1 MKNPLESP
9 NFWLAMVMLV
19 TAFAFFTY
27 TGPQTKVTGMAIGTS
42 VPAGQDARDVMNFTE
57 SQSTPIVIE
66 AIDISVKPQ
75 E

>member
-27 TGPQTKVTGMAIGTS
+27 SGPQTKVTGLAIGTS
-42 VPAGQDARDVMNFTE
+42 IPAGEEAVDVMNFND
-57 SQSTPIVIE
+57 SQTTPIVIDSIE
-66 AIDISVKPQ
+66 IEGTSK

>member
-9 NFWLAMVMLV
+9 NFWLAMVVLV

-27 TGPQTKVTGMAIGTS
+27 SGPQTRVAGLAIGS
-42 VPAGQDARDVMNFTE
+42 SIPEGENAVDVMNFND
-57 SQSTPIVIE
+57 SQSTPII
-66 AIDISVKPQ
+66 IDSTSIKATKK

>member
-27 TGPQTKVTGMAIGTS
+27 SGPQTKVTGLAIGS
-42 VPAGQDARDVMNFTE
+42 SIPAGEEAVDVMNFKD
-57 SQSTPIVIE
+57 SQATPIVIDSIE
-66 AIDISVKPQ
+66 IEGTSK

>member
-9 NFWLAMVMLV
+9 NFWLALVVLV

-27 TGPQTKVTGMAIGTS
+27 SGPQTRVTGLAIGTS
-42 VPAGQDARDVMNFTE
+42 IPVGEEAVDVMNF
-57 SQSTPIVIE
+57 SDMQAQPIVIDT
-66 AIDISVKPQ
+66 IDIEGTSK

>member
-9 NFWLAMVMLV
+9 NFWLALVVLV

-27 TGPQTKVTGMAIGTS
+27 SGPQTRVTGLAIGTS
-42 VPAGQDARDVMNFTE
+42 VPEGEEAVDVMNF
-57 SQSTPIVIE
+57 SDKQAKPIIIDSIE
-66 AIDISVKPQ
+66 IEGTSK

>member
-9 NFWLAMVMLV
+9 NFWLALVVLV

-27 TGPQTKVTGMAIGTS
+27 SGPQTRVTGLAIGTS
-42 VPAGQDARDVMNFTE
+42 IPDGEEAVDVMNF
-57 SQSTPIVIE
+57 SDMQAQPIVIDI
-66 AIDISVKPQ
+66 IDIEGTSK